1 MEIFMAKVDNIQD
14 TKLVPIGNSR
24 GIRLSKS
31 LIQKYGFVDQLILE
45 ETDRGILIRKPDGD
59 TQLSW
64 ADTYKEMAQ
73 ESEDWSDL
81 DTTLTDGLDE
91 DDTQ

>member
-1 MEIFMAKVDNIQD
+1 MGKVGNVQD
-14 TKLVPIGNSR
+14 IKLVPIGNSR

-45 ETDRGILIRKPDGD
+45 ETDRGILIRKPEDN

-64 ADTYKEMAQ
+64 DDTYKEMAQ
-73 ESEDWSDL
+73 ENEDWSDL
-81 DTTLTDGLDE
+81 DIVLTDGLD
-91 DDTQ
+91 DDETQ

>member
-1 MEIFMAKVDNIQD
+1 MGKVGNVQD
-14 TKLVPIGNSR
+14 VKLIPIGNSK

-31 LIQKYGFVDQLILE
+31 LIQKYHFVDQLILE
-45 ETDRGILIRKPDGD
+45 ETDRGILIRKPEEN

-64 ADTYKEMAQ
+64 EDTYKEMAQ
-73 ESEDWSDL
+73 ENEDWSDL
-81 DTTLTDGLDE
+81 DIALTDGLDE

>member
-1 MEIFMAKVDNIQD
+1 MEEIGHIQNI
-14 TKLVPIGNSR
+14 KLVPIGNSK

-45 ETDRGILIRKPDGD
+45 ETDRGILIRKPEGD
-59 TQLSW
+59 AQLSW
-64 ADTYKEMAQ
+64 EDTYKETAR
-73 ESEDWSDL
+73 ENEDWSNFDIA
-81 DTTLTDGLDE
+81 LTDGLDE